1 VIGGEVL
8 GRNDDL
14 VQVGL
19 QQLRDHVD
27 LLKEVEVRRLQ
38 KKSEHD
44 PDYCNCHADGTATYV
59 QGVSEAVFIFVALTF
74 PGSSS
79 S

>member
-27 LLKEVEVRRLQ
+27 LLKEVQVRRLWQ
-38 KKSEHD
+38 K
-44 PDYCNCHADGTATYV
+44 NNGF
-59 QGVSEAVFIFVALTF
+59 QALK
-74 PGSSS
+74 
-79 S
+79 